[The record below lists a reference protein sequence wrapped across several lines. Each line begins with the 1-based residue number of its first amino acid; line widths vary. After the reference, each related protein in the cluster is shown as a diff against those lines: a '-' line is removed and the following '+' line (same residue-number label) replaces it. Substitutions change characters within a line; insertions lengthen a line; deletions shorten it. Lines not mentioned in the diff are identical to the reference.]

1 MFPRYENES
10 VHERHW
16 TLGFKHASLATL
28 MRLIHH
34 LPVALT
40 LLASV
45 PSGASTISLS
55 LNNVASGSSGTQE
68 VPLNVPRSNLTGF
81 SITVNF
87 TGTAPP
93 PSQQLAFTNAANAW
107 MSRIIGYRGGMT
119 VPTVSITAAVAPND
133 GVNGIL
139 GFARPTFAS
148 IQFENGASGTK
159 FALVTQ
165 GEMSFD
171 SADIAALEAGGLL
184 GTVIEHEMGH
194 VLGIGTVWNTNS
206 LGGVFT
212 GTQALYAGGSGQ
224 FTGAAALAQWRTEFG
239 QPGAAFVP
247 VELGGGEGTADGH
260 WNEFDGGG
268 IPTGITQTG
277 TDLDMR
283 NELMTGWLDGPSF
296 VSQMTL
302 ASLYDIGYQVIPEPH
317 SLALIALCLPL
328 GVFRRKVT
336 R

>member
-1 MFPRYENES
+1 
-10 VHERHW
+10 
-16 TLGFKHASLATL
+16 
-28 MRLIHH
+28 MRFTH
-34 LPVALT
+34 LLTVALT
-40 LLASV
+40 LLASITTQ
-45 PSGASTISLS
+45 ASTISLTYD
-55 LNNVASGSSGTQE
+55 NVASGSSGAQE
-68 VPLNVPRSNLTGF
+68 VPFNVPKSNLTGF

-107 MSRIIGYRGGMT
+107 MSRIIGYRGGMS
-119 VPTVSITAAVAPND
+119 VPTVSITAAVAPID

-139 GFARPTFAS
+139 GSAGPTRGS
-148 IQFENGASGTK
+148 VQFENGASGTK

-171 SADIAALEAGGLL
+171 SADIDALEMGGLL

-194 VLGIGTVWNTNS
+194 VLGIGTLWNTNS

-212 GTQALYAGGSGQ
+212 GTQALYNAGSGQ
-224 FTGAAALAQWRTEFG
+224 FTGASALAQWRTEFG

-247 VELGGGEGTADGH
+247 VELGGGQGTANGH
-260 WNEFDGGG
+260 WNEVDGGSG
-268 IPTGITQTG
+268 LTGITQTG
-277 TDLDMR
+277 TGLDMR
-283 NELMTGWLDGPSF
+283 NELMTGWLNGPSF

-302 ASLYDIGYQVIPEPH
+302 ASLYDIGYQVVPEPH
-317 SLALIALCLPL
+317 SLALFALCLPL
-328 GVFRRKVT
+328 GLFRRKVM

>member
-1 MFPRYENES
+1 
-10 VHERHW
+10 
-16 TLGFKHASLATL
+16 
-28 MRLIHH
+28 MRFIHL

-40 LLASV
+40 LLASI
-45 PSGASTISLS
+45 PSGASTISLTYD
-55 LNNVASGSSGTQE
+55 NVASGSSGSQE
-68 VPLNVPRSNLTGF
+68 FPFNVPKSNLTGF

-87 TGTAPP
+87 TGTPPP

-107 MSRIIGYRGGMT
+107 MSRIIGYRGGMS
-119 VPTVSITAAVAPND
+119 VPTVSITAAVAPID

-139 GFARPTFAS
+139 GSAGPTFGS
-148 IQFENGASGTK
+148 VQFENGASGTK

-171 SADIAALEAGGLL
+171 SADIDALEMGGLL

-194 VLGIGTVWNTNS
+194 VLGIGTLWNTNS

-212 GTQALYAGGSGQ
+212 GTQALYNTGSGQ

-247 VELGGGEGTADGH
+247 VELGGGGGTANGH
-260 WNEFDGGG
+260 WNEVDGGG
-268 IPTGITQTG
+268 FLTGITQTG
-277 TDLDMR
+277 TGLDMR

-317 SLALIALCLPL
+317 SFALMALCLPL
-328 GVFRRKVT
+328 GLFRRKVV